1 MDGIYN
7 ERIKKIH
14 TQTIDLAKNVNVGGE
29 YLTNVG
35 LSKDT
40 IVGLSNTLNVGV
52 DNKVRVS
59 KNSSEY
65 VGENKDI
72 EIGANQN
79 TIIHK
84 DETRNVKGNKKEVV
98 EGKLELHVN
107 KGINYFTE
115 EHFSMQTNNYID
127 IYIYRTKFKH
137 ANQKTTYRTCRI

>member
-1 MDGIYN
+1 MQKLIYQN
-7 ERIKKIH
+7 HDYQQIQIQQ
-14 TQTIDLAKNVNVGGE
+14 TQKHFNLGCDFIVTSKGFKNVNVGGE

-52 DNKVRVS
+52 DNKVRIA
-59 KNSSEY
+59 KNSHEF

-84 DETRNVKGNKKEVV
+84 DEIRNVKGNKKEVV
-98 EGKLELHVN
+98 E
-107 KGINYFTE
+107 
-115 EHFSMQTNNYID
+115 
-127 IYIYRTKFKH
+127 
-137 ANQKTTYRTCRI
+137 